1 MPRFGDVAA
10 LTSYLHRLDE
20 DYDAYAQALW
30 ASGIRR
36 SEQLANN
43 TVAALMTAGISN
55 ELHAGDIKAR
65 SGGDIAGVPA
75 WVRWAPFTVM
85 LCLIIGLVLM
95 TLGLDQWHTW
105 KLSPMEMLGILGS
118 FPLVGG
124 AYKVDWPWNW
134 LVKVLL

>member
-65 SGGDIAGVPA
+65 SGGDIAGAAGIPVDYISRKLLNLTRACNDAKLP
-75 WVRWAPFTVM
+75 
-85 LCLIIGLVLM
+85 
-95 TLGLDQWHTW
+95 WHN
-105 KLSPMEMLGILGS
+105 KIKG
-118 FPLVGG
+118 
-124 AYKVDWPWNW
+124 N
-134 LVKVLL
+134 